1 MVLNE
6 RLKAV
11 HFIASVS
18 LYKKYCGSLIGMGWS
33 LLNPLVQLIVYFFA
47 FGLIIK
53 VPIDNYFVYLASG
66 LLPWSFMSQSLVNST
81 TAITSRKGTC
91 QNTAMPHWIF
101 VLSDISCELFATLI
115 AMSLLLAVAIITSD
129 NALLIV
135 TMIAPILLPVVIFTY
150 GAGLVMAY
158 LGVLYRDLPHLL
170 NLFFSVMF
178 WLTPIVYHW
187 TMVPKSIEVL
197 VKYNPFAMLIGSVQ
211 VLLHGGAVP
220 SPDLLVATYV
230 IAGTAAAVGI
240 TMARRIGNSL
250 IYAL

>member
-6 RLKAV
+6 RLKTELKTV

-158 LGVLYRDLPHLL
+158 LGVLVRCEM
-170 NLFFSVMF
+170 S
-178 WLTPIVYHW
+178 
-187 TMVPKSIEVL
+187 
-197 VKYNPFAMLIGSVQ
+197 
-211 VLLHGGAVP
+211 GGRSYP
-220 SPDLLVATYV
+220 LDGKESGEP
-230 IAGTAAAVGI
+230 AAF
-240 TMARRIGNSL
+240 L
-250 IYAL
+250 W

>member
-1 MVLNE
+1 
-6 RLKAV
+6 
-11 HFIASVS
+11 
-18 LYKKYCGSLIGMGWS
+18 
-33 LLNPLVQLIVYFFA
+33 
-47 FGLIIK
+47 
-53 VPIDNYFVYLASG
+53 
-66 LLPWSFMSQSLVNST
+66 MSQSLVNST

-115 AMSLLLAVAIITSD
+115 AMSLLLALAIITSD

-187 TMVPKSIEVL
+187 TMVPKSIEIF
-197 VKYNPFAMLIGSVQ
+197 VKYNPLAMLFGSVQ
-211 VLLHGGAVP
+211 VLLHGGAAP
-220 SPDLLVATYV
+220 TPDLLVATYV
-230 IAGTAAAVGI
+230 IALTAAAVGI